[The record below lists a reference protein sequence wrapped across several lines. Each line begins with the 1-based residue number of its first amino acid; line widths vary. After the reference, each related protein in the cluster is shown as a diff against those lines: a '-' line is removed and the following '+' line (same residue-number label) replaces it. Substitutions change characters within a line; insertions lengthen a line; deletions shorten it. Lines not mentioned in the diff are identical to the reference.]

1 MLNIRVNRS
10 ASLQLETAAI
20 FYSILPV
27 RVQYAQAA
35 GMAGA
40 KRSIKQAVLPVGKA
54 AKYLQ
59 YEIIPYGPTGM
70 VLKITPYPKE
80 YVRKDGGNI
89 QIASAILL
97 TGKKG
102 GGFIVPKKG
111 LVMKTRS
118 ASVNAGYKAF
128 YQTVRK
134 VAIQSKRKQIQE
146 IARQVLLQELKIS
159 FAKQGFGIRG
169 GAPTGARDV
178 VR

>member
-1 MLNIRVNRS
+1 
-10 ASLQLETAAI
+10 
-20 FYSILPV
+20 
-27 RVQYAQAA
+27 
-35 GMAGA
+35 
-40 KRSIKQAVLPVGKA
+40 
-54 AKYLQ
+54 
-59 YEIIPYGPTGM
+59 M

-111 LVMKTRS
+111 LAMKTRS
-118 ASVNAGYKAF
+118 ASVSAGYKEF
-128 YQTVRK
+128 YQVVRK
-134 VAIQSKRKQIQE
+134 VAITSKRKQIQE